1 MYPFLQQNNVHDL
14 SNNFWRPFAEA
25 WSPIQRRQQIF
36 LAGTNEI
43 DGTDWVLSAGYFQGL
58 FDKSWLGIP
67 ANHKLAFLRYAEF
80 FNVQNNKITKASF
93 FCDILDVMYQAG
105 LKPLPSATAWEGLVP
120 GPKSCDGINLGTKNP
135 KSGEKTMKLVDSMV
149 ADLNKLNISGDDS
162 YPPEILQKTWHTN
175 MSWYGPSGIG
185 STYTI
190 ERYQKQHSYPFR
202 QGLRDKKFNGHIC
215 RFSEGNYACFFGW
228 PNLTHTPI
236 GGFLGLPG
244 SGCSVE
250 MRVADIYRREGDKL
264 AENWVLIDLLWW
276 LKQQGLDI
284 LKREANT
291 TFNY

>member
-1 MYPFLQQNNVHDL
+1 
-14 SNNFWRPFAEA
+14 
-25 WSPIQRRQQIF
+25 
-36 LAGTNEI
+36 
-43 DGTDWVLSAGYFQGL
+43 
-58 FDKSWLGIP
+58 
-67 ANHKLAFLRYAEF
+67 
-80 FNVQNNKITKASF
+80 
-93 FCDILDVMYQAG
+93 
-105 LKPLPSATAWEGLVP
+105 
-120 GPKSCDGINLGTKNP
+120 
-135 KSGEKTMKLVDSMV
+135 
-149 ADLNKLNISGDDS
+149 
-162 YPPEILQKTWHTN
+162 